1 MSPVAQSKRRSCSL
15 KYSIRATSNHP
26 QSQIQDICPSSST
39 SATRKPNQP
48 QAIQPQKHR
57 CPPIR
62 PLSRG
67 KGGHHR
73 KGKSIEPCRGGNVS
87 ATNSTL
93 PSNLAALPLQ
103 YTARMS
109 TRYGGAVTRRQ
120 RLRRPNR
127 HGTANGPETKIGP
140 RSVPKVELQAPYR
153 SSGPMPIQAIPILL
167 HFTPQGSNRPSQY
180 TAHHCPIA
188 HPFP

>member
-1 MSPVAQSKRRSCSL
+1 MSPVAQSKRRSCSP
-15 KYSIRATSNHP
+15 KYPIRATPKLP
-26 QSQIQDICPSSST
+26 QTQIQDICPRLST
-39 SATRKPNQP
+39 SVTRKPNQP

-120 RLRRPNR
+120 RLRRPNP
-127 HGTANGPETKIGP
+127 HGTAKGTKNKK
-140 RSVPKVELQAPYR
+140 RAALR
-153 SSGPMPIQAIPILL
+153 
-167 HFTPQGSNRPSQY
+167 PQGRIASTLSKQRPNADSGNSDSTSFHPAGQQP
-180 TAHHCPIA
+180 TQPIYR
-188 HPFP
+188 PPVP